1 MLVPDARRIKAW
13 SLTSRSIHKTY
24 LIYCLYLCRVNRQL
38 HWRVVTIGFPRWH
51 RGKEITYHT
60 GIARDLGLKHEF
72 GKSPGVGILV
82 WEIPWTEEDGSLYSP
97 WDHKEL
103 YLTKV
108 SASTMFERLFF
119 FFFLNLVSFITS
131 IGITWNSKPQERG
144 NIILCV
150 HTWVCEYKYCE

>member
-13 SLTSRSIHKTY
+13 SLTSRSIHKIY

-38 HWRVVTIGFPRWH
+38 HCRVVTIGLPRWH
-51 RGKEITYHT
+51 KGKEITYQY
-60 GIARDLGLKHEF
+60 RNCKRPGLKNEF

-108 SASTMFERLFF
+108 SASTMFERLF
-119 FFFLNLVSFITS
+119 LKKLVSFITS
-131 IGITWNSKPQERG
+131 IGITWNSKPKERG

-150 HTWVCEYKYCE
+150 HKWVCEYKYCE